1 LGALAASEPICYC
14 EICSNRRGKAML
26 KKHKTLLR
34 EHVSFFMLAH
44 MWAQRELWKDAEKRI
59 ESRSVH

>member
-1 LGALAASEPICYC
+1 
-14 EICSNRRGKAML
+14 ML
-26 KKHKTLLR
+26 KKPKTLLR

-44 MWAQRELWKDAEKRI
+44 MWVQRELWKDAEKRI